1 MNRMF
6 RSLQLAATDWKFS
19 SRLLSIFGSIRS
31 YCTFSKGTAVLG
43 KLAYPFQQRSGMHVS
58 IHEQDIAKG
67 QEFLQEGL
75 RVYRGCFK
83 RYFTEVRSGS
93 DAFLNRSAG
102 ESRWGG
108 LIDGIVIFNHQ
119 AFKLH
124 SGLRATHIHHCW
136 KSNVHQNYR
145 IWGG

>member
-1 MNRMF
+1 
-6 RSLQLAATDWKFS
+6 
-19 SRLLSIFGSIRS
+19 
-31 YCTFSKGTAVLG
+31 
-43 KLAYPFQQRSGMHVS
+43 MHVS

-102 ESRWGG
+102 ESR
-108 LIDGIVIFNHQ
+108 
-119 AFKLH
+119 
-124 SGLRATHIHHCW
+124 
-136 KSNVHQNYR
+136 
-145 IWGG
+145 